1 MYDPEDERKPNL
13 EDSKLSIDLDQ
24 IECWQ
29 DGVKR
34 DYEQKVEELEL
45 QMQSEL
51 AYIKNEFEAQIE
63 ELHAELQHEREKRTM
78 SDDLSVQYQTKF
90 KQ

>member
-1 MYDPEDERKPNL
+1 M
-13 EDSKLSIDLDQ
+13 
-24 IECWQ
+24 
-29 DGVKR
+29 KR
-34 DYEQKVEELEL
+34 DYDKKVEELEI

-51 AYIKNEFEAQIE
+51 AAIKQEYEVRIE
-63 ELHAELQHEREKRTM
+63 ELHAELQHEKEKRAM